1 MNSYEKYFS
10 VYETT
15 DPPPIQTPGYQ
26 QIKQQYLNYSNP
38 MSQNQE
44 QDIDL
49 GQQIADLAKQLVGT
63 KYQWG
68 GISPSTGFDDEG
80 FIRYIY
86 KQNGI
91 DLSDQKLNEVGQ
103 SVPSLENTRIGDI
116 VFTNEDNKQHARI
129 ITRIQDGKIYT
140 ADSRNRKRKV
150 VEEPLTTKA
159 TSIRRVVPSRS
170 YIVNYFIKKGL
181 TESQARGIYGN
192 IMQESGGNIKAT
204 SSDGHNS
211 YGIAQWT
218 GDRKRRLFSMYGTN
232 PNLEQQLDYL
242 WWELNNTESEAL
254 AALRNTST
262 IYDATKV
269 FMNKFERPH
278 KDYANFNRRL
288 KYANSII

>member
-38 MSQNQE
+38 TSQNQE

-80 FIRYIY
+80 FIRYVY

-140 ADSRNRKRKV
+140 VDSRNRKRKV

-159 TSIRRVVPSRS
+159 ISIRRVVPSKS
-170 YIVNYFIKKGL
+170 YIINYFIKKGL

-242 WWELNNTESEAL
+242 WWELNNTESKAL
-254 AALRNTST
+254 VALRNTST
-262 IYDATKV
+262 VYDATKV

-278 KDYANFNRRL
+278 KDYANFSKRL
-288 KYANSII
+288 KYANSIV

>member
-10 VYETT
+10 VYEAT

-26 QIKQQYLNYSNP
+26 QIKSQYYSIFP
-38 MSQNQE
+38 SYDQE
-44 QDIDL
+44 QNI
-49 GQQIADLAKQLVGT
+49 GQQTADLARQFVGT

-80 FIRYIY
+80 FIRYVY

-91 DLSDQKLNEVGQ
+91 DLSDQNLNEAGQ
-103 SVPSLENTRIGDI
+103 PVSSMEDARVGDI
-116 VFTNEDNKQHARI
+116 VFTNEDNRQHARI
-129 ITRIQDGKIYT
+129 ITKIQDGKVYT
-140 ADSRNRKRKV
+140 ADSRNRKHKV
-150 VEEPLTTKA
+150 VEEPLNTKP
-159 TSIRRVVPSRS
+159 TNIRRVVPSKS

-181 TESQARGIYGN
+181 TEVQARGIYGN
-192 IMQESGGNIKAT
+192 IMQESGGNIRAT

-232 PNLEQQLDYL
+232 PSLEQQLDYL

>member
-38 MSQNQE
+38 TSQNQE

-80 FIRYIY
+80 FIRYVY

-159 TSIRRVVPSRS
+159 TSIRRVVPSKS
-170 YIVNYFIKKGL
+170 YIINYFIKKGL

-242 WWELNNTESEAL
+242 WWELNNTESKAL

-262 IYDATKV
+262 VYDATKV

-278 KDYANFNRRL
+278 KDYANFSKRL
-288 KYANSII
+288 KYANSIV

>member
-38 MSQNQE
+38 MSYDQE
-44 QDIDL
+44 QNI
-49 GQQIADLAKQLVGT
+49 GQQTADLARQFVGT
-63 KYQWG
+63 RYQWG

-80 FIRYIY
+80 FIRYVY

-91 DLSDQKLNEVGQ
+91 DLSDQNLNEAGQ
-103 SVPSLENTRIGDI
+103 PVSSIEDARVGDI
-116 VFTNEDNKQHARI
+116 VFTNEDNRQHARI
-129 ITRIQDGKIYT
+129 ITKIQDGKVYT

-150 VEEPLTTKA
+150 VEEPLNTKP
-159 TSIRRVVPSRS
+159 TSIRRVVPSKS

-181 TESQARGIYGN
+181 TEVQARGIYGN
-192 IMQESGGNIKAT
+192 IMQESGGNIRAT

-218 GDRKRRLFSMYGTN
+218 GDRKRRLFNMYGTN
-232 PNLEQQLDYL
+232 PSLEQQLDYL

-262 IYDATKV
+262 VYDATKV

>member
-26 QIKQQYLNYSNP
+26 QIKQQYYSIFP
-38 MSQNQE
+38 SDDQE
-44 QDIDL
+44 QNI
-49 GQQIADLAKQLVGT
+49 GQQTADLARQFVGT
-63 KYQWG
+63 RYQWG

-80 FIRYIY
+80 FIRYVY

-91 DLSDQKLNEVGQ
+91 DLSDQNLNEAGQ
-103 SVPSLENTRIGDI
+103 PVSSIEDARVGDI
-116 VFTNEDNKQHARI
+116 VFTNEDNRQHARI
-129 ITRIQDGKIYT
+129 ITKIQDGKVYT

-150 VEEPLTTKA
+150 VEEPLNTKP
-159 TSIRRVVPSRS
+159 TSIRRVVPSKS

-181 TESQARGIYGN
+181 TEVQARGIYGN
-192 IMQESGGNIKAT
+192 IMQESGGNIRAT

-218 GDRKRRLFSMYGTN
+218 GDRKRRLFNMYGTN
-232 PNLEQQLDYL
+232 PSLEQQLDYL

-262 IYDATKV
+262 VYDATKV

>member
-38 MSQNQE
+38 TSQNQG

-80 FIRYIY
+80 FIRYVY

-150 VEEPLTTKA
+150 VEEPLTTKP
-159 TSIRRVVPSRS
+159 TSIRRVVPSKS
-170 YIVNYFIKKGL
+170 YIINYFIKKGL

-242 WWELNNTESEAL
+242 WWELNNTESKAL
-254 AALRNTST
+254 VALRNTST
-262 IYDATKV
+262 VYDATKV

-278 KDYANFNRRL
+278 KDYANFSKRL
-288 KYANSII
+288 KYANSIV

>member
-38 MSQNQE
+38 ISQNQG

-80 FIRYIY
+80 FIRYVY

-159 TSIRRVVPSRS
+159 TSIRRVVPSKS
-170 YIVNYFIKKGL
+170 YIINYFIKKGL

-242 WWELNNTESEAL
+242 WWELNNTESKAL

-262 IYDATKV
+262 VYDATKV

-278 KDYANFNRRL
+278 KDYANFSKRL

>member
-1 MNSYEKYFS
+1 MNGYEKYFS
-10 VYETT
+10 VYEAT

-68 GISPSTGFDDEG
+68 GISPSTGFDDKG
-80 FIRYIY
+80 FIRYVY

-159 TSIRRVVPSRS
+159 TSIRRVVPSKS
-170 YIVNYFIKKGL
+170 YIINYFIKKGL

>member
-1 MNSYEKYFS
+1 MNGYEKYFS

-26 QIKQQYLNYSNP
+26 QIKQQYYSIFP
-38 MSQNQE
+38 SDDREQN
-44 QDIDL
+44 I
-49 GQQIADLAKQLVGT
+49 GQQTADLARQFVGT
-63 KYQWG
+63 RYQWG

-80 FIRYIY
+80 FIRYVY

-91 DLSDQKLNEVGQ
+91 DLSDQNLNEAGQ
-103 SVPSLENTRIGDI
+103 PVSSIEDARVGDI
-116 VFTNEDNKQHARI
+116 VFTNEDNRQHARI
-129 ITRIQDGKIYT
+129 ITKIQDGKVYT

-150 VEEPLTTKA
+150 VEEPLNTKP
-159 TSIRRVVPSRS
+159 TSIRRVVPSKS

-181 TESQARGIYGN
+181 TEVQARGIYGN
-192 IMQESGGNIKAT
+192 IMQESGGNIRAT

-242 WWELNNTESEAL
+242 WWELNNTESKAL

-262 IYDATKV
+262 VYDATKV

-278 KDYANFNRRL
+278 KDYANFSKRL
-288 KYANSII
+288 KYANSIV